1 MCIFRY
7 LACALLL
14 RGKVNISDIRKN
26 IERLRPS
33 LKFVYWNQEGWK
45 TGLCSVPPL
54 NQPYS
59 LLALANNTCFANTL
73 ENIGQRYEKLFKR
86 KAHIHHYTKIDGM
99 DLSVF
104 HSAFESLT
112 TIIQEYRTIDKTS
125 NNVGLNIPNVA
136 RLKIC

>member
-54 NQPYS
+54 NQAS
-59 LLALANNTCFANTL
+59 VKLLMC
-73 ENIGQRYEKLFKR
+73 R
-86 KAHIHHYTKIDGM
+86 D
-99 DLSVF
+99 
-104 HSAFESLT
+104 
-112 TIIQEYRTIDKTS
+112 
-125 NNVGLNIPNVA
+125 VGIY
-136 RLKIC
+136 I